1 MENEGATVVV
11 VPPVESTETPAGE
24 SEATAVKVG
33 EAKATAEHAADGV
46 AELKAEN
53 AALLEKVQT
62 LESAIR
68 DFDGQISAVHA
79 RISLMETPAVVEV
92 VADPDDDGEVENSDT
107 ALVVADTAI
116 VTGDGVIADENGER
130 EAIPDETPAAFKRE
144 RKRGFVS
151 L

>member
-11 VPPVESTETPAGE
+11 VPPGESTETPAGE
-24 SEATAVKVG
+24 SEATAVKVV

-53 AALLEKVQT
+53 AALREKVEG
-62 LESAIR
+62 LESSMRELSVEINA
-68 DFDGQISAVHA
+68 AHT
-79 RISLMETPAVVEV
+79 RISSIEKPAVVEV
-92 VADPDDDGEVENSDT
+92 VEDPDDDDEVENSDT

-116 VTGDGVIADENGER
+116 VTGDDVIADGDGER
-130 EAIPDETPAAFKRE
+130 EALPTETPAGFKRDK
-144 RKRGFVS
+144 KRGFIS